1 MELVPRFFKEP
12 GQSYFL
18 FGPRGTGKSTWLKMR
33 HDNALFIDLLAPEV
47 FREYAAR
54 PERLRD
60 VAYASGPG
68 KTIVIDEIQKLPV
81 LLDVV
86 HQLMEEH
93 RGVGWRFIMTG
104 SSARKLKRS
113 GVDLLAGR
121 AAIKHMY
128 PFMAGELGAGFA
140 LERALRNGMVPL
152 VLNALDPREALRA
165 YIALYLREEVQSEIH
180 GPALEGLIAQHLRA
194 WCGYR
199 EEMCELYFWR
209 TRSGLEV
216 DFVLYGESTFWAIE
230 VKNSETI
237 HPKMLNG
244 LLAFKKDYPQAGALL
259 LYRGRERLVQKGVL
273 CISCD
278 AFLRALT
285 PGRSIKEAAGA

>member
-81 LLDVV
+81 LFDVI

-93 RGVGWRFIMTG
+93 RGG
-104 SSARKLKRS
+104 
-113 GVDLLAGR
+113 
-121 AAIKHMY
+121 
-128 PFMAGELGAGFA
+128 
-140 LERALRNGMVPL
+140 
-152 VLNALDPREALRA
+152 
-165 YIALYLREEVQSEIH
+165 
-180 GPALEGLIAQHLRA
+180 
-194 WCGYR
+194 
-199 EEMCELYFWR
+199 
-209 TRSGLEV
+209 
-216 DFVLYGESTFWAIE
+216 
-230 VKNSETI
+230 
-237 HPKMLNG
+237 
-244 LLAFKKDYPQAGALL
+244 
-259 LYRGRERLVQKGVL
+259 GVL
-273 CISCD
+273 
-278 AFLRALT
+278 
-285 PGRSIKEAAGA
+285 